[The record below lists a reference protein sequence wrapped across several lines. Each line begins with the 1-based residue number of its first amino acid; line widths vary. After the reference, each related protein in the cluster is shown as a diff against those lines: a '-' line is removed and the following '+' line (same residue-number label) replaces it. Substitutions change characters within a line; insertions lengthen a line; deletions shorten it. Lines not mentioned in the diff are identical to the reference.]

1 MVEEL
6 TKLLNTLKMIEVKG
20 DNAEILVDSIRYVRG
35 LISREQAKQS
45 SCEQTE

>member
-20 DNAEILVDSIRYVRG
+20 ENAEILVDSIRYLRG
-35 LISREQAKQS
+35 LIAKEQSKS
-45 SCEQTE
+45 E